1 MFNINLMSL
10 LRSRPQAVAQIK
22 GSPRYPEISGNVYF
36 YAMRSGTVVV
46 SMISSLPASEDKCK
60 SPVFGF
66 HIHNGTS
73 CTGDNTDYF
82 KDALTHYNP
91 NECPHPYH
99 SGDMPPLFGVKGT
112 ALSAFLTDRFTV
124 NEIIGKTVVIH
135 SQPDD
140 FATQPAGNS
149 GEKIACG
156 EIRRA

>member
-1 MFNINLMSL
+1 MNINLMSL

-22 GSPRYPEISGNVYF
+22 GSPRYPAISGNVYF
-36 YAMRSGTVVV
+36 YAMRSGTIVV

-60 SPVFGF
+60 NPVFGF

-73 CTGDNTDYF
+73 CTGDDTDYF

-99 SGDMPPLFGVKGT
+99 SGDMPPLFGVKGA

-124 NEIIGKTVVIH
+124 NEIMGKTVVIH

-140 FATQPAGNS
+140 FTTQPSGNS
-149 GEKIACG
+149 DEKIACG
-156 EIRRA
+156 QIKRV

>member
-1 MFNINLMSL
+1 MFNINLMAL
-10 LRSRPQAVAQIK
+10 LRSRPQAVAEIK
-22 GSPRYPEISGNVYF
+22 GSSAYPQISGKVYF
-36 YAMRSGTVVV
+36 YAIRSGTVVV
-46 SMISSLPASEDKCK
+46 SMISSLPTSEDKCK

-82 KDALTHYNP
+82 KDALAHYNP

-112 ALSAFLTDRFTV
+112 AFSAFLTDRFSV
-124 NEIIGKTVVIH
+124 NEIIGKTVLIH

-140 FATQPAGNS
+140 FITQPAGDS
-149 GEKIACG
+149 GTKIACG
-156 EIRRA
+156 EIR

>member
-1 MFNINLMSL
+1 MFNINLMAL
-10 LRSRPQAVAQIK
+10 LRSRPQAVAEIK
-22 GSPRYPEISGNVYF
+22 GNSAYPQISGKVYF
-36 YAMRSGTVVV
+36 YAIRSGTVVV
-46 SMISSLPASEDKCK
+46 SMISSLPTSEDKCK

-82 KDALTHYNP
+82 KDALAHYNP

-112 ALSAFLTDRFTV
+112 AFSAFLTDRFSV
-124 NEIIGKTVVIH
+124 NEIIGKTVLIH

-140 FATQPAGNS
+140 FTTQPSGNS
-149 GEKIACG
+149 GIKIACG
-156 EIRRA
+156 QIRRA